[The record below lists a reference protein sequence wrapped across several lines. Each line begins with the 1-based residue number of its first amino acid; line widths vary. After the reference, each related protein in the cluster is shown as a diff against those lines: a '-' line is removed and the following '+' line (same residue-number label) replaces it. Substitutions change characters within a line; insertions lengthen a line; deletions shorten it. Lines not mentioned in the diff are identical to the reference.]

1 MIDYVIRLVNFE
13 IYIFVVLCNDT
24 VWSRT
29 IDAVI
34 CD

>member
-1 MIDYVIRLVNFE
+1 MKII
-13 IYIFVVLCNDT
+13 IFVTLCNDT

-34 CD
+34 CDRKFDNYEHWR